1 MISKELLKNK
11 KVFLVFGLVL
21 VVIIGFFAFK
31 MLSGG
36 GQEEVKT
43 GPKNKKTV
51 ERPQLRRKPESQT
64 QPASQTK
71 ENVSPDSSVKVAKAD
86 STQKLPGET
95 PLYQMLKAWRDPF
108 GNGNRRITELEESIK
123 IIKMQ
128 VELLRDSL
136 EQERLRDELA
146 KMKKGFS
153 PAPVFTSKPVSNT
166 QVKSQDKITV
176 KAILISDV
184 KKSALLYMA
193 NKKAWVKV
201 GDLFEGWLVS
211 KINSDGVV
219 LTRDGRDLI
228 LGYHPVPS
236 FEGGRN
242 E

>member
-1 MISKELLKNK
+1 
-11 KVFLVFGLVL
+11 
-21 VVIIGFFAFK
+21 
-31 MLSGG
+31 
-36 GQEEVKT
+36 
-43 GPKNKKTV
+43 
-51 ERPQLRRKPESQT
+51 
-64 QPASQTK
+64 
-71 ENVSPDSSVKVAKAD
+71 
-86 STQKLPGET
+86 
-95 PLYQMLKAWRDPF
+95 MLKAWRDPF

-136 EQERLRDELA
+136 EQEKLKEELA

-201 GDLFEGWLVS
+201 GDLFEGWLIS
-211 KINSDGVV
+211 EINSDRVV
-219 LTRDGRDLI
+219 LTRDGRDLV

>member
-1 MISKELLKNK
+1 MLSKELLKNK

-43 GPKNKKTV
+43 EPRNKKTV
-51 ERPQLRRKPESQT
+51 ERTQSSSNPQKKI
-64 QPASQTK
+64 QPAAQTK
-71 ENVSPDSSVKVAKAD
+71 ENTPTDSLAKAVKAD

-128 VELLRDSL
+128 IELLRDSL
-136 EQERLRDELA
+136 EQEKLKEELA

-153 PAPVFTSKPVSNT
+153 PAPVFTSRPVSNT

-184 KKSALLYMA
+184 KRSALLYMA

-211 KINSDGVV
+211 EINSDKVV

-236 FEGGRN
+236 FEGGKN

>member
-1 MISKELLKNK
+1 MLSKELLKNK

-43 GPKNKKTV
+43 EPRNKKTV
-51 ERPQLRRKPESQT
+51 ERTQSSSKPEKKI
-64 QPASQTK
+64 QPAAQTK
-71 ENVSPDSSVKVAKAD
+71 ENTPTDSLAKAVKAD

-128 VELLRDSL
+128 IELLRDSL
-136 EQERLRDELA
+136 EQEKLKEELA

-153 PAPVFTSKPVSNT
+153 PAPVFTSRPVSNT

-184 KKSALLYMA
+184 KRSALLYMA
-193 NKKAWVKV
+193 SKKAWVKV
-201 GDLFEGWLVS
+201 GDLFEGWIVS
-211 KINSDGVV
+211 EINSDKVV

-236 FEGGRN
+236 FEGGKN

>member
-1 MISKELLKNK
+1 MPSKELLKNK
-11 KVFLVFGLVL
+11 KVLLALGLAFVL
-21 VVIIGFFAFK
+21 IIGFFAFK

-36 GQEEVKT
+36 GGEEVKT
-43 GPKNKKTV
+43 EPKNKRTV
-51 ERPQLRRKPESQT
+51 ERPQLRNRPEKKD
-64 QPASQTK
+64 QPAIQTK
-71 ENVSPDSSVKVAKAD
+71 ENIPADSSVKVAKAD

-128 VELLRDSL
+128 IELLRDSL
-136 EQERLRDELA
+136 EQEKLKEELA

-153 PAPVFTSKPVSNT
+153 PAPVYSSKPVSSA
-166 QVKSQDKITV
+166 QVKGQDKITV

-184 KKSALLYMA
+184 KRSALLYMA

-211 KINSDGVV
+211 EINSDKVV

-236 FEGGRN
+236 FEGGKN

>member
-1 MISKELLKNK
+1 MPSKELLKNK
-11 KVFLVFGLVL
+11 KVLLALGLAFVL
-21 VVIIGFFAFK
+21 IIGFFAFK

-36 GQEEVKT
+36 GGEEVKT
-43 GPKNKKTV
+43 EPKNKRTV
-51 ERPQLRRKPESQT
+51 ERPQLRNRPEKKD
-64 QPASQTK
+64 QPAIQTK
-71 ENVSPDSSVKVAKAD
+71 ENIPADSSVKVAKAD

-128 VELLRDSL
+128 IELLRDSL
-136 EQERLRDELA
+136 EQEKLKEELA
-146 KMKKGFS
+146 KMKKSIS
-153 PAPVFTSKPVSNT
+153 PAPVYSSKPVSNT

-184 KKSALLYMA
+184 KRSALLYMA

-211 KINSDGVV
+211 EINSDKVV

-236 FEGGRN
+236 FEGGKN